1 MGKAPVISRVS
12 SCVPEKSSSFQ
23 AILRFDLNMNSNI
36 SHQLLPRSND
46 LSFHIHFID
55 LCFYCISTIISCCL
69 FVFLQRLGISEET
82 SETKFIYNLSINEIS
97 VMSFLDML
105 YSDRTIQILWVVTNL
120 LYRQKT
126 TIVINLGPAIFLPQI
141 SPNSAAK
148 LQRAP
153 SHPVLSAL
161 RKSMIHFTSLQ
172 SSCELQWI
180 RRV

>member
-1 MGKAPVISRVS
+1 MSPPAFQKRSHRFKLFSDLTRYQKSEISIWTQTFLINF
-12 SCVPEKSSSFQ
+12 FQ
-23 AILRFDLNMNSNI
+23 D
-36 SHQLLPRSND
+36 HND

-55 LCFYCISTIISCCL
+55 LCFYCTSTIISCCL
-69 FVFLQRLGISEET
+69 FLFLQSLGISEET
-82 SETKFIYNLSINEIS
+82 SETKFILKWSINEIS

-120 LYRQKT
+120 LYRQKN

-148 LQRAP
+148 LQRAS